1 MNAKT
6 KNIVGWVLSGLLT
19 VFLVYSGIGK
29 LIGDEMPATM
39 LTHFGYSESEIT
51 LIGIGE
57 IVSAILFLIP
67 KTSSLGTLLLS
78 AYFGGAI
85 ASHMSAAPDTTGNEM
100 MAAIQDYTFAAIFL
114 IVIWAIA
121 IFRNPHTLGSFKS

>member
-29 LIGDEMPATM
+29 LIGDEMPMTM
-39 LTHFGYSESEIT
+39 LRHFGFTDSEIT

-67 KTSSLGTLLLS
+67 KTSSLGLMLLS

-85 ASHMSAAPDTTGNEM
+85 ASHMAAAPDTSGNEM
-100 MAAIQDYTFAAIFL
+100 MAGIQDYTFAAIL
-114 IVIWAIA
+114 LVVIWGIA
-121 IFRNPHTLGSFKS
+121 IFRNPHTLGSFKN